1 MASTLSPRLENL
13 LITYQYWSDRYGSS
27 SLTHDHKKKLEAF
40 HRFKEEASKTGVT
53 EEELAHILEA
63 SQQG

>member
-1 MASTLSPRLENL
+1 LE
-13 LITYQYWSDRYGSS
+13 S
-27 SLTHDHKKKLEAF
+27 F